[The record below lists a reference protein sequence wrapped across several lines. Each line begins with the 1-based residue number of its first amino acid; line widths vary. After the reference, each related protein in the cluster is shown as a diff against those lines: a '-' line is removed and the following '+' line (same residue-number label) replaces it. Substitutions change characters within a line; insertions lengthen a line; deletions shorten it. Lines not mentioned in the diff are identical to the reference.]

1 MNRSMLGACTAV
13 FILGSVAVC
22 LGEDIPWK
30 AFNGTAKS
38 QESVAPGDLKAELST
53 VQYARV
59 VKPIET
65 RIDMATKAME
75 PYEAEMQKPEEKRR
89 QSVLVKCKTRSAEY
103 YLAASYS
110 AKKAARLVGKD
121 SLKAALKEQ
130 YEEPNK
136 QKAIDIYLELA
147 LDVHTGGNLRAAVYY
162 YKKILSI
169 DPENADAKEALT
181 KLAEQYRQ
189 AMKDAKKSGSKGGG
203 KDGKEHSWD
212 NEDWKGTGR
221 GDYGDYG
228 NWRNYSGGVW

>member
-1 MNRSMLGACTAV
+1 MNRFMLGACTAV
-13 FILGSVAVC
+13 FILGSVATC
-22 LGEDIPWK
+22 LGKDIPWK

-38 QESVAPGDLKAELST
+38 QESVAPGDLKAELSAI
-53 VQYARV
+53 QYARI

-75 PYEAEMQKPEEKRR
+75 PYQTEMQKPEEKRR
-89 QSVLVKCKTRSAEY
+89 PSVLVKCKARSAEC

-110 AKKAARLVGKD
+110 AKRAARLVGKD
-121 SLKAALKEQ
+121 SLKAALKQQ

-147 LDVHTGGNLRAAVYY
+147 LDAHTDSNLRAAVYY

-181 KLAEQYRQ
+181 KLADQYRQ
-189 AMKDAKKSGSKGGG
+189 ALKDSKKPGSKGGG
-203 KDGKEHSWD
+203 RDGKEHSWD
-212 NEDWKGTGR
+212 NDDWTRTGR
-221 GDYGDYG
+221 GDYSDYG